1 MERDDD
7 TEASRPAVLG
17 LVQAW
22 PVISCVSLS
31 KSLNLSGIQCL
42 YRKNEELGLDS
53 LWDCV

>member
-31 KSLNLSGIQCL
+31 KSLNLSDLQCL
-42 YRKNEELGLDS
+42 LSEK
-53 LWDCV
+53 